1 MNSKRRPSMDP
12 EARMQQLINLSVNL
26 AEKQLEEGTASS
38 QIITHYLKMATPMAQ
53 LERQQLEEEIKL
65 LKAKTEALESEEEE
79 NNLYKEV
86 IRALHDYRGGDD

>member
-1 MNSKRRPSMDP
+1 MSQKRAPSLNP

-38 QIITHYLKMATPMAQ
+38 QIITHYLKLATPMAQ

-65 LKAKTEALESEEEE
+65 LKAKTIALESEKEE
-79 NNLYKEV
+79 NVLYKEV
-86 IRALHDYRGGDD
+86 LQALHDYRGNDD

>member
-1 MNSKRRPSMDP
+1 
-12 EARMQQLINLSVNL
+12 
-26 AEKQLEEGTASS
+26 
-38 QIITHYLKMATPMAQ
+38 MATPMAQ

-65 LKAKTEALESEEEE
+65 LKAKTEALESEKEE

>member
-1 MNSKRRPSMDP
+1 MSSKRRPSMDP

-38 QIITHYLKMATPMAQ
+38 QIITHYLKMATQMAQ

-65 LKAKTEALESEEEE
+65 LKAKTEALESEKEE